1 MHLDLDDASVCSRGN
16 GLSTVLV
23 DDGDLDRGLGGVDF
37 VDFVEF
43 FRVFG
48 PADLL
53 GRCSIMGDRVCH
65 LHSPVFNSLLL
76 ICVTLTCTIL
86 LTYFSTSHTSQLGAP
101 LFREMLIL
109 SVLCDVVCRWGLC
122 KIMHWALRAKRRF
135 PSTLAILW
143 RR

>member
-76 ICVTLTCTIL
+76 ICVNCG
-86 LTYFSTSHTSQLGAP
+86 SGSAVDVHDSVN
-101 LFREMLIL
+101 LFFDISYQPIRSASI
-109 SVLCDVVCRWGLC
+109 
-122 KIMHWALRAKRRF
+122 
-135 PSTLAILW
+135 
-143 RR
+143 